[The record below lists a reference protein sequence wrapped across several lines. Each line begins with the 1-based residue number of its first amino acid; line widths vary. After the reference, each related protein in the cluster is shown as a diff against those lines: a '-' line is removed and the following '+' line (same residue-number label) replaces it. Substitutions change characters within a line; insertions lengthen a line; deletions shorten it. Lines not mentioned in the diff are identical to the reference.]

1 MTRTMCC
8 PECGSQ
14 RVWEEEDVKNY
25 AAIEIDDEGNVI
37 ETHANEMDF
46 ASADPVGMYCAHC
59 LHRTDY
65 KTELE
70 TLGLIQNDVRLLWS
84 KTEDE

>member
-1 MTRTMCC
+1 MTRTLCC
-8 PECGSQ
+8 PECGSE
-14 RVWEEEDVKNY
+14 RVWEKEVMNNY

-70 TLGLIQNDVRLLWS
+70 TLGLTQNDVRLLWS
-84 KTEDE
+84 KIEDE

>member
-8 PECGSQ
+8 PECGSEN
-14 RVWEEEDVKNY
+14 VWEIEEVKNY

-37 ETHANEMDF
+37 DVHANEMDF
-46 ASADPVGMYCAHC
+46 ASADPVGMLCSDC
-59 LHRTDY
+59 TNRTDY

-84 KTEDE
+84 KAEDE